1 MGIKKDEVGFF
12 WVVTM
17 PTANSELVDI
27 CFKSDIAGM
36 MRQTKGGLND
46 EEVLGIFR
54 EELVAKGVAGKLLAA
69 IRAPLT

>member
-27 CFKSDIAGM
+27 CFKSDVAGM
-36 MRQTKGGLND
+36 MRQAKGGLG
-46 EEVLGIFR
+46 EEAILGVFK
-54 EELVAKGVAGKLLAA
+54 EEIVAKGVANRLLTA
-69 IRAPLT
+69 IRDP